1 MEPFLV
7 QNAVEPEH
15 FTIKLRGGA
24 WSASRR
30 NMAVDSIRAECKSS
44 LAKMFCENYHL
55 SKRFTCSI
63 DSAGSVEECMMLVK
77 EWKYR
82 MLFLI
87 RYWEAFGNQD
97 PAYIFPADVMQFY
110 FPPDEVLEM
119 ALSRPN
125 GRFEYRLTA
134 LRAMQ
139 PI

>member
-1 MEPFLV
+1 
-7 QNAVEPEH
+7 
-15 FTIKLRGGA
+15 
-24 WSASRR
+24 
-30 NMAVDSIRAECKSS
+30 
-44 LAKMFCENYHL
+44 
-55 SKRFTCSI
+55 
-63 DSAGSVEECMMLVK
+63 MMLVK

-97 PAYIFPADVMQFY
+97 LAYISPADVMQFY

-119 ALSRPN
+119 ALSRPT
-125 GRFEYRLTA
+125 GRFEDRLMA